1 MALIRLGDFI
11 ELYNQKC
18 NIPNLTPDDVSG
30 INRRR
35 EFFEP
40 SRQVSGDTSNYKV
53 VPPNYFACNL
63 MHVGRDEVLPISLNK
78 SSKNKVVSPAYTI
91 FKLKNETR
99 ILADFLFMLV
109 SSNEKDRYFW
119 FHCDSSVRDG
129 LDWNA
134 FCDLEFNV
142 PSIEIQKKYVA
153 VYESL
158 LSNLKSYESKLED
171 LKLVCDGYIE
181 NLKQKYELKP
191 LKNYLEQYRIINSD
205 MKVTELAGLIGGN
218 IENARATSGQNNL
231 LKFQVVYPDSIVYPP
246 PHFGEVGTIGIVKS
260 KPVLMSP
267 MYVAFKSKDTNI
279 LLMDYCLL
287 WFRRKEFMRYAFF
300 TSCDSIRDT
309 FDFDKLCNYHIPIP
323 NLNIQKSIVNVFDV
337 YNKRKDIINKLKE
350 KIYTICPIL
359 IRGAIKEGEK
369 QDVRL

>member
-18 NIPNLTPDDVSG
+18 NIPNLTPNDVSG

-129 LDWNA
+129 MDWNA

-181 NLKQKYELKP
+181 DLRKKYGVEKIG
-191 LKNYLEQYRIINSD
+191 KYIFKGSKNSD
-205 MKVTELAGLIGGN
+205 EKITNVLGIGQNGFISPQKKPNESLSNYKILKKGYICYAPPIFNILSDAIDIYEFDELAVCSPIYETFSCDDSVLN
-218 IENARATSGQNNL
+218 P
-231 LKFQVVYPDSIVYPP
+231 KF
-246 PHFGEVGTIGIVKS
+246 
-260 KPVLMSP
+260 
-267 MYVAFKSKDTNI
+267 
-279 LLMDYCLL
+279 LLMWLK
-287 WFRRKEFMRYAFF
+287 RHEFKRYAEFY
-300 TSCDSIRDT
+300 SLGVRNT
-309 FDFDKLCNYHIPIP
+309 FDYDLMREFSIPIP
-323 NLNIQKSIVNVFDV
+323 PIGLQQSIVNVFDV

-350 KIYTICPIL
+350 KISTICPIL
-359 IRGAIKEGEK
+359 IRGAIKEGEE
-369 QDVRL
+369 QDARL